1 MTAFFCA
8 ASATAAQRLDA
19 LSWARNV
26 NRVGAVE
33 RLGPAAQ
40 GAKGNG

>member
-33 RLGPAAQ
+33 RLGAAVKDC
-40 GAKGNG
+40 A

>member
-26 NRVGAVE
+26 NLVGAVG
-33 RLGPAAQ
+33 RLAA
-40 GAKGNG
+40 AVKDSA